1 MIDTPQIK
9 KFIKEHGEAFLI
21 VLLIVILVAVLL
33 TSKFSSGS
41 AKASYSSLS
50 EREKLRYDLT
60 SAVRTI
66 SGDNEAKILVVW
78 DENKPSQSTSPDIIT
93 MFNNTNAQNLTSNS
107 LKVSGVAVVS
117 KNASKADVKVKIT
130 YLLSNLL
137 EISADKISVIG
148 V

>member
-9 KFIKEHGEAFLI
+9 KFFKEHGEAFLI

>member
-78 DENKPSQSTSPDIIT
+78 DENKPSQSTSPDIIS

>member
-93 MFNNTNAQNLTSNS
+93 MFNNTNAQNMTSNS